1 MSAWLL
7 AGAAAA
13 GPPVAARADLGLAAG
28 FGDIGHDRDSW
39 RGNPAFRY
47 GYDRGWRQGS
57 EEGHRD
63 ARRWRAPRC
72 RCDAGSRE
80 SDRGYSRWMG
90 RRGDYLAGFRRGCEA
105 GYRRAFAAARPGWRE

>member
-1 MSAWLL
+1 MAAWLL
-7 AGAAAA
+7 AGGAASW
-13 GPPVAARADLGLAAG
+13 PVATRADLSLAAS
-28 FGDIGHDRDSW
+28 FGDVDRERDPW

-47 GYDRGWRQGS
+47 GYDQGWRQGS

-63 ARRWRAPRC
+63 ARRWRAPRY
-72 RCDAGSRE
+72 RCDAGSRD

-105 GYRRAFAAARPGWRE
+105 GYRRAYAAARPAWRE